1 MSKFDI
7 LFEEQMGEFTRP
19 GPIAGDYVKLK
30 SNFKASDWYKG
41 LDEARHNYI
50 QEILTLVEQG
60 KYLMLSTTKREAFDV
75 RSATQP
81 ESTDTTTWSIADIVV
96 EVNPGF
102 FSHTLT
108 LPVELLEFDMSWA
121 EARATRPVQGDQ
133 GEVELKPKDVEDK
146 TIDIGQQTK
155 IPNGDYKL
163 STENYNAL
171 KL

>member
-1 MSKFDI
+1 MSKFDT
-7 LFEEQMGEFTRP
+7 LFEEQIGQFTKP
-19 GPIAGDYVKLK
+19 GPVAGDYVKIK
-30 SNFKASDWYKG
+30 NNFKSSDWYKG
-41 LDEARHNYI
+41 LDEARQNYV

-102 FSHTLT
+102 FTHTLT

-146 TIDIGQQTK
+146 AIDIGQRTAV
-155 IPNGDYKL
+155 PDGDYKL
-163 STENYNAL
+163 GTANYL
-171 KL
+171 P